1 MIRLPPQ
8 LPLDLGHEP
17 SLTRDDFMVAPCN
30 QVAVHWVDRWP
41 DWPTHAMVLIGP
53 PAAGKSHLARIW
65 SARSA
70 ARFITLSDIENVLKA
85 GVSPGPLVLD
95 QADLLIGEKESET
108 ALFHLYNFT
117 KEKRTHLLLT
127 MRAAPFAL
135 KFTVPDLASRLRSVL
150 TIAIEEPDDDL
161 LFALLVKLFHDRQVD
176 VSEDLIRYLVPRMH
190 RSFAAARDL
199 VDRADRAALSKKCPV
214 TIPLM
219 REILQE
225 QETR

>member
-41 DWPTHAMVLIGP
+41 DWPTHAMILIGP

-65 SARSA
+65 AARSG
-70 ARFITLSDIENVLKA
+70 ARFITPGEIESVLNR
-85 GVSPGPLVLD
+85 GDTPGPLVLD
-95 QADLLIGEKESET
+95 QADLLIGDKESES

-117 KEKRTHLLLT
+117 KEQRTHLLLP

-135 KFTVPDLASRLRSVL
+135 SFTVPDLASRLRSVL

-161 LFALLVKLFHDRQVD
+161 LSALLVKLFHDRQID

-199 VDRADRAALSKKCPV
+199 VERADALAMARQSPV

-219 REILQE
+219 RELLQG
-225 QETR
+225 